1 MIHSSVDG
9 LWGCFYFV
17 AIMNNATTNIYIQV
31 FVQTPMFTIL
41 SGIYP
46 RLELVSHMINSFSQ
60 IILRASSV
68 LGLGWVLRI
77 LNKSGE
83 KI

>member
-1 MIHSSVDG
+1 M
-9 LWGCFYFV
+9 LP
-17 AIMNNATTNIYIQV
+17 
-31 FVQTPMFTIL
+31 QTFMYKVLCGHMFTVL
-41 SGIYP
+41 SGIYA
-46 RLELVSHMINSFSQ
+46 RLELVSHMITLCLTFKKKTFSQ
-60 IILRASSV
+60 IILRASCV